1 MEKVPELCIE
11 HLVAKPFAA
20 ELYVLTSASGGAME
34 AVTEAVERV
43 WPQPR
48 RDETDS
54 PAPRVTSQGK
64 YKDKKERT
72 GLLEGGELA
81 SRGWLTER
89 GLCVQDLVCAGT
101 EGW

>member
-43 WPQPR
+43 WPQRR

-54 PAPRVTSQGK
+54 PAPRVTSTRARTRTRK
-64 YKDKKERT
+64 SALDYLKE
-72 GLLEGGELA
+72 EN
-81 SRGWLTER
+81 
-89 GLCVQDLVCAGT
+89 
-101 EGW
+101 

>member
-1 MEKVPELCIE
+1 VEKVPELCIE

-43 WPQPR
+43 WPQRR

-54 PAPRVTSQGK
+54 PAPRVTSTRATTSTRTRK
-64 YKDKKERT
+64 SALDYLKE
-72 GLLEGGELA
+72 EN
-81 SRGWLTER
+81 
-89 GLCVQDLVCAGT
+89 
-101 EGW
+101 